1 MCQVLQL
8 FKFHVKVAEG
18 GNEATQAQAAYESC
32 TPEEQLAIW
41 EAYYQSQ
48 NAFPDPNKGGKCL
61 ARHFYQL

>member
-1 MCQVLQL
+1 MWQVLQL
-8 FKFHVKVAEG
+8 FKFDVKVAEG
-18 GNEATQAQAAYESC
+18 GGELAQAQAAYESC

-48 NAFPDPNKGGKCL
+48 NAIPDPNKGGKYL